1 MEVGTGSKS
10 KNLESEVETLEQS
23 CLLGCSPELAQ
34 LAFHVPRDH
43 PHSCGTTRSRLG
55 LMSILSKENSAKNL
69 PTGQSNGTTPSFKV
83 LFSQDDFSLCHV
95 DKKRTNAIDPLSTLH
110 SNISLLTHNISFLT
124 CPQELLLILQY
135 KRF

>member
-23 CLLGCSPELAQ
+23 CFLACSPELAQ
-34 LAFHVPRDH
+34 LAFHITRDH
-43 PHSCGTTRSRLG
+43 PHSCGTTVNTGGRLG
-55 LMSILSKENSAKNL
+55 PTSILSKENSAKNL

-83 LFSQDDFSLCHV
+83 LFSQEDFSLCHV

-110 SNISLLTHNISFLT
+110 SNISLLTHKFPFLLVPRNS
-124 CPQELLLILQY
+124 C
-135 KRF
+135 